1 MENPSCPSFNE
12 ALSQFV
18 AAKKNSKKTMEGHQ
32 EIGRFIAWFGRDRR
46 VNELTPAQVADYAQH
61 VGSTR
66 SDSTQKLTPVKGFLG
81 FIKDEGWIQT
91 GLASHLRVPRSKRS
105 SSRTGSSMADS
116 TSSATQLSKEG
127 FEKLQVEVTSL
138 KGERGKVLEDIKRAM
153 ADKDFRENAPLDAAK
168 ERQGIIES
176 RIRELEQS
184 LASAEILSSNPP
196 RNQQKVAVGTKV
208 SLKNLESGKKILYT
222 LVDMREA
229 DVSSG
234 KISTQSPVG
243 QALLEK
249 CVGDKVEV
257 SVPKGTVSYLV
268 EKIGI

>member
-1 MENPSCPSFNE
+1 LESPSCPSFNE

-18 AAKKNSKKTMEGHQ
+18 AAKKTSKKTMDGHQ

-61 VGSTR
+61 VGATR

-81 FIKDEGWIQT
+81 FINDEGWIET
-91 GLASHLRVPRSKRS
+91 KLASHLRVPRSKRS
-105 SSRTGSSMADS
+105 SSRTNTSGAISA
-116 TSSATQLSKEG
+116 SSATQLSKEG
-127 FEKLQVEVTSL
+127 FEKLQVEVASL

-168 ERQGIIES
+168 DRQGIIES

-208 SLKNLESGKKILYT
+208 TLKNLESGKKILYT

-229 DVSSG
+229 DVASG

-249 CVGDKVEV
+249 CVGDEVEV
-257 SVPKGTVSYLV
+257 SVPKGTVNYLV
-268 EKIGI
+268 EKIGV